1 MSAILGRVSLDGR
14 QVSRRNFIKAFDTL
28 QDWGRDGRGLLVQG
42 AVALGHQNLALTL
55 VSGNERQPLCLG
67 RQYIVS
73 DAVIDN
79 RAELC
84 ELLEI
89 DSILAG
95 EIPDSQLIL
104 RAYQRW
110 GEASVDRL
118 VGDFAFVIW
127 DSETSRLF
135 AARDVAGSRPLFYAQ
150 RACTLL
156 FGTTVESIVA
166 HPDIQFDID
175 ESRVAFFLAQP
186 FGAYENPFIEGI
198 EFLPP
203 GHTLLAST
211 HGINVRR
218 YWHPE
223 EIPPASSASLDD
235 YAEQL
240 RSLVERAIEDRLCQN
255 HPVGSHISGGLD
267 STGISVLAH
276 RLLRNNGSRLDM
288 SYAWAPPICDLY
300 PLVEKAFDERFQIA
314 DLSKREG
321 FDCVFGSASSDDY
334 MSFLKRNIAFENS
347 TDLFEELPL
356 MEQAAGRKTRVMLS
370 GWGGDECVTFGL
382 RGYPSWLLGQRRFK
396 DLFNLA
402 RTCGGGLRK
411 PIGVSK
417 FIFQLG
423 ILPLCSDK
431 VYSAFS
437 PYLKT
442 RQLLRLSAPALM
454 ARYPDAYKKTSL
466 IWRDAKDPFSMQCA
480 LLKNGHLSAR
490 MSLWSTWAGPL
501 GIQYRYPLLD
511 KRLIEYSLS
520 LPPDMLWQ
528 KRSDRIVYREAMRD
542 VLPKRVSK
550 YDTANEEKRKKISFY
565 CWKKLKSDVSVYR
578 EIHCPWLDM
587 EALVKRIEEAP
598 VAIEDFDLLS
608 FIPLH
613 YGMRVLELWRQ
624 GMHESGDYKGKGFDK
639 IGDRGRYENRY

>member
-14 QVSRRNFIKAFDTL
+14 QVPRSHFIKAFDTL
-28 QDWGRDGRGLLVQG
+28 HDWGRDGRGLLVQG
-42 AVALGHQNLALTL
+42 GLALGHQHLALTS
-55 VSGNERQPLCLG
+55 VSGNELQPLCLG

-79 RAELC
+79 RTELC

-89 DSILAG
+89 DAILA
-95 EIPDSQLIL
+95 EEVPDSQLIL

-110 GEASVDRL
+110 GEACVERL
-118 VGDFAFVIW
+118 VGDFAFAIW
-127 DSETSRLF
+127 DAETSRLF
-135 AARDVAGSRPLFYAQ
+135 AARDVVGSRPFFYAQ
-150 RACTLL
+150 RAGTLL

-166 HPDIQFDID
+166 HPDIPFGID

-186 FGAYENPFIEGI
+186 FGAYENPFVEGI

-203 GHTLLAST
+203 GHTLLASI
-211 HGINVRR
+211 HGIDIRR

-223 EIPPASSASLDD
+223 EIPPASPATLDD

-240 RSLVERAIEDRLCQN
+240 RSLVESAIEDRLCQN

-288 SYAWAPPICDLY
+288 SYAWAPPVCDLY
-300 PLVEKAFDERFQIA
+300 PLVDSVRDERVQIA
-314 DLSKREG
+314 DLCKREG
-321 FDCVFGSASSDDY
+321 FGCIFGSATADDY
-334 MSFLKRNIAFENS
+334 MRFFKRNLAFENS

-356 MEQAAGRKTRVMLS
+356 MEQAASRGTRVMLS

-402 RTCGGGLRK
+402 RTCGGGLRN
-411 PIGVSK
+411 PIGISR

-423 ILPLCSDK
+423 VLPLCSDN
-431 VYSAFS
+431 VYSTFS

-442 RQLLRLSAPALM
+442 RQLLSLSAPALM

-466 IWRDAKDPFSMQCA
+466 IWRDARDPFSMQCA

-511 KRLIEYSLS
+511 KRLLEFSLS

-528 KRSDRIVYREAMRD
+528 KRRERIVYREAMRD

-550 YDTANEEKRKKISFY
+550 YDTANEEKRKKISFA
-565 CWKKLKSDVSVYR
+565 CWKQLNSGLGAYR
-578 EIHCPWLDM
+578 EMHCPWLDM
-587 EALVKRIEEAP
+587 KALVKRIEEVPATL
-598 VAIEDFDLLS
+598 EDFELLS

-624 GMHESGDYKGKGFDK
+624 GVPEGEGYKNKACDNIRGK
-639 IGDRGRYENRY
+639 GRYEH